1 MDTRREGQI
10 ITRIQEVGVI
20 LIYIYIFMHMMYIYI
35 YIFIDIHHLLQF
47 EFWKPNMKPFPE
59 AFRLLKF
66 QLPLLGRFT
75 THNCWAPYVKSVL
88 KVNTRLASFNESFP
102 MMFFLYLAGQ
112 LIYTAFCLFFGGWG
126 GVETGKLAI
135 IFVNL
140 FFFCFHD
147 FRGGAVGFSRT
158 KDF

>member
-1 MDTRREGQI
+1 
-10 ITRIQEVGVI
+10 
-20 LIYIYIFMHMMYIYI
+20 
-35 YIFIDIHHLLQF
+35 
-47 EFWKPNMKPFPE
+47 MKPFPE

-102 MMFFLYLAGQ
+102 MMFFSLFGRATYLHCVLSFFWGVGGGGNGK
-112 LIYTAFCLFFGGWG
+112 TGNHFCEP
-126 GVETGKLAI
+126 V
-135 IFVNL
+135 
-140 FFFCFHD
+140 FFCFHD